1 MNILWKALSR
11 YKNWVGRRK
20 TVSSPQS
27 SYKWSS
33 GWNPKRP
40 LPGSG
45 ILELMWKNKCPRTAG
60 KSPSGKNGEE
70 GELDPVSEC
79 PGVLPS
85 PDPCTTAISSGP
97 DKGIKIRPRS
107 YESLIWM
114 KPDLNLME
122 KWRQCL
128 RGGAGILLEQG
139 ESTPFGALYIEDRLR
154 TYM

>member
-1 MNILWKALSR
+1 MRTTDLDQENEYLVERKQALSR

-20 TVSSPQS
+20 TVSSPPS
-27 SYKWSS
+27 LYKWSS

-45 ILELMWKNKCPRTAG
+45 ILELTWKNKCPRTAR
-60 KSPSGKNGEE
+60 KSLSGKNGEE
-70 GELDPVSEC
+70 DELDPVSEC

-97 DKGIKIRPRS
+97 DKGIRNKAQI
-107 YESLIWM
+107 IWEFNM
-114 KPDLNLME
+114 DEAKPQFNG

-128 RGGAGILLEQG
+128 RGGAGILLE
-139 ESTPFGALYIEDRLR
+139 
-154 TYM
+154 